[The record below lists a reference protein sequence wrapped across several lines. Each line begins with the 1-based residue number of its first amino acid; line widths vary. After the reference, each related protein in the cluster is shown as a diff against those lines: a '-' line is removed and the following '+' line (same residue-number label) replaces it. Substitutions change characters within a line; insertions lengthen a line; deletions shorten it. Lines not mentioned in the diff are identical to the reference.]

1 MAEYGRDLECPE
13 EAPTGMLFI
22 DESALATDGVKN
34 LVLDGSGSLMV
45 EVSGIVADETFDDDF
60 PDSPTVNVIDGD
72 VVSISYD
79 TDVLRD
85 AEFVLG
91 QRQDDANDWFCAGG
105 GPCDVEAAGIASQQ
119 TRAKMDRSEH
129 SPTDPG

>member
-1 MAEYGRDLECPE
+1 
-13 EAPTGMLFI
+13 MLFI
-22 DESALATDGVKN
+22 DESALATDGVTN

-91 QRQDDANDWFCAGG
+91 QGQADTNDWFCAGG
-105 GPCDVEAAGIASQQ
+105 GPCDDALVVTYSLERKAGSAPVPEPLFPFSSIR
-119 TRAKMDRSEH
+119 TDR
-129 SPTDPG
+129 